1 MKLSILA
8 VIALV
13 IALVIFSSCRTSREN
28 LRGECSHDM
37 DCQQSGSMDL
47 VCVNGRCMD
56 PFLHMRSSTRK
67 PRKDPSEVPPDCL
80 RVQGRRC
87 QSIPGVCQC

>member
-1 MKLSILA
+1 MKLLVFV

-13 IALVIFSSCRTSREN
+13 VALVVFSSCRAAREN
-28 LRGECSHDM
+28 LREECSHDM
-37 DCQQSGSMDL
+37 DCQGDGSFSL
-47 VCVNGRCMD
+47 VCVNGRCMN
-56 PFLHMRSSTRK
+56 PFLNMRPSTRK
-67 PRKDPSEVPPDCL
+67 PLKDPMKMLPDCL